1 MMQSPQGSSKATVP
15 KSYGELA
22 VNQAMA
28 RLAAAPAAGSRD
40 PRGRQARLRA
50 VTRSAGAVRGTFVD
64 TGEMARRKTAT
75 PAWSR

>member
-1 MMQSPQGSSKATVP
+1 
-15 KSYGELA
+15 
-22 VNQAMA
+22 MA

-40 PRGRQARLRA
+40 ARGRQARLRA
-50 VTRSAGAVRGTFVD
+50 VTRSAGAVRGTFAD